1 MSIPLCK
8 IASRTVPLEVHVKFL
23 QALISRTQ
31 RYCPEIQCLA
41 NSIWNAVAMVV
52 NGSRT
57 QYRDLLVTH
66 KSIISLTSSSDEN
79 IVVVM
84 KDNIYLRHCLSRL

>member
-1 MSIPLCK
+1 
-8 IASRTVPLEVHVKFL
+8 
-23 QALISRTQ
+23 
-31 RYCPEIQCLA
+31 
-41 NSIWNAVAMVV
+41 MVV

-66 KSIISLTSSSDEN
+66 KSIILLISGSDAN

-84 KDNIYLRHCLSRL
+84 NDNMYLRHYLSRL